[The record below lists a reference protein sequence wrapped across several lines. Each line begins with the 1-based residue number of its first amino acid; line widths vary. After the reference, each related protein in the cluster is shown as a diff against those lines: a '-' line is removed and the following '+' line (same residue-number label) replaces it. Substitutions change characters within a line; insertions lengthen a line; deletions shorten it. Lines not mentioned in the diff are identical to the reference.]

1 MRINTLGNR
10 RGVALI
16 IVMVAIFTLMVLAGG
31 FAYTMK
37 VEMRLARNHGS
48 ETDLEWLGRSGVEL
62 ARYLVVQQLSTP
74 ERGYHALNQKWA
86 GGTGVTNDIFQN
98 IQLEN
103 NELGNGVFSIKI
115 VDLER
120 KFNINS
126 ADPAI
131 LQQAM
136 NLMGVDP
143 SEASSAVDSI
153 LDWRD
158 TDDEPRFNG
167 AESEF
172 YEQLIPAYFAKN
184 GPIDDLSELLMI
196 KGITPE
202 MYWGPGS
209 PNAGLSRN
217 VANLKPAH
225 RGGRGGRGGRNA
237 DNVALIQAGLVDL
250 FTPISGR
257 LVNINTASASVLQLV
272 PMIDAN
278 MAQAIVNMR
287 AGPDQVAGNEDDTP
301 FDKVGELVNV
311 PGMPRQLVQQAV
323 RYFEVKSATFEV
335 TVDAR
340 VGTYRRLYVATIRV
354 NGREAQVLNFYWK

>member
-1 MRINTLGNR
+1 MKIDARCNQ

-16 IVMVAIFTLMVLAGG
+16 IVMVAIFTLIVLAGG

-48 ETDLEWLGRSGVEL
+48 ETDLEWLGRSGVEM

-74 ERGYHALNQKWA
+74 ERYHALNQKWA

-143 SEASSAVDSI
+143 VDASTAIDSI
-153 LDWRD
+153 MDWRD
-158 TDDEPRFNG
+158 ADNDPHVNG
-167 AESEF
+167 AESEY
-172 YEQLIPAYFAKN
+172 YEQLNPPYFAKN
-184 GPIDDLSELLMI
+184 GPIDDMSELLLI
-196 KGITPE
+196 KGVTPE
-202 MYWGPGS
+202 IYWGPNN
-209 PNAGLSRN
+209 PNAGLAMN
-217 VANLKPAH
+217 PADLKPAR
-225 RGGRGGRGGRNA
+225 RGSRNA
-237 DNVALIQAGLVDL
+237 DKPAIIQAGLVDL

-257 LVNINTASASVLQLV
+257 LVNLNTASAAVLQLV

-287 AGPDQVAGNEDDTP
+287 AGPDQVPGNDDDTP
-301 FDKVGELVNV
+301 FTGVGELVNV
-311 PGMPRQLVQQAV
+311 PGMPRQLVQQAI
-323 RYFEVKSATFEV
+323 RYFAVSSATFEV

-340 VGTYRRLYVATIRV
+340 VGTYRRTYVSILRV
-354 NGREAQVLNFYWK
+354 NGRDAQILNFYWK

>member
-1 MRINTLGNR
+1 
-10 RGVALI
+10 
-16 IVMVAIFTLMVLAGG
+16 
-31 FAYTMK
+31 
-37 VEMRLARNHGS
+37 
-48 ETDLEWLGRSGVEL
+48 
-62 ARYLVVQQLSTP
+62 
-74 ERGYHALNQKWA
+74 
-86 GGTGVTNDIFQN
+86 
-98 IQLEN
+98 
-103 NELGNGVFSIKI
+103 
-115 VDLER
+115 
-120 KFNINS
+120 
-126 ADPAI
+126 
-131 LQQAM
+131 
-136 NLMGVDP
+136 
-143 SEASSAVDSI
+143 
-153 LDWRD
+153 
-158 TDDEPRFNG
+158 
-167 AESEF
+167 
-172 YEQLIPAYFAKN
+172 
-184 GPIDDLSELLMI
+184 MI

-217 VANLKPAH
+217 VANLKPAR